1 MQNDK
6 HYYIGIMSGT
16 SLDGID
22 VAITD
27 CQPPNMRLLASQCYP
42 IPDDLKTQLLQI
54 CTNKTV
60 TLAQLGEVDHR
71 LGILYADCVLSLLK
85 QVNLT
90 SDQIQAI
97 GCHGQTIY
105 HAPNGNYPFTLQIGD
120 ANIVAVRTGITT
132 IADFRRKDI
141 ALGGQGAPLVPAFH
155 QAMFTSPDCNR
166 VILNLGGIANISVL
180 FPQQP
185 IIGYDTGPANVLL
198 DSWISY
204 QHNLSYDPDA
214 TWAKQGQSHPI
225 LLAKLLDDPYFKLPY
240 PKSTGRELFN
250 LQWLQNKL
258 QAMAIAPEDIQAT
271 LIDLTVH
278 SIVDQLKQLTP
289 TGTLPCELL
298 ICGGGAKNPLIMNGL
313 ATQLSDWDVTT
324 TNSYGIDADYVEAM
338 AFAWLA
344 HQRLYGLPAN
354 LPSVT
359 GAKHPASLGAIYP
372 AMSDKEHYNDR

>member
-22 VAITD
+22 VVITD
-27 CQPPNMRLLASQCYP
+27 YQPPNMTLLASQCCP
-42 IPDDLKTQLLQI
+42 IPDDLKTELLQI
-54 CTNKTV
+54 CTNQTV
-60 TLAQLGEVDHR
+60 TLSQLGEVDHR

-90 SDQIQAI
+90 SDQIRAI

-105 HAPNGNYPFTLQIGD
+105 HAPNGCYPFTLQIGD
-120 ANIVAVRTGITT
+120 ANIIAVRTGITT
-132 IADFRRKDI
+132 IADFRRKDM

-155 QAMFTSPDCNR
+155 QAMFASADHNR

-198 DSWISY
+198 DNWINY
-204 QHNLSYDPDA
+204 HHHLNYDHDA
-214 TWAKQGQSHPI
+214 TWAKQGQSHPA
-225 LLAKLLDDPYFKLPY
+225 LLAQLLDEPYFKQPY

-258 QAMAIAPEDIQAT
+258 QTVTMAPEDIQAT

-278 SIVDQLKQLTP
+278 SIVDQLQHLTP
-289 TGTLPCELL
+289 NNTLSCELL
-298 ICGGGAKNPLIMNGL
+298 VCGGGAKNPLIMSTL
-313 ATQLSDWDVTT
+313 IAQLPDWHVATTDC
-324 TNSYGIDADYVEAM
+324 YGIDVDYVEAM

-359 GAKHPASLGAIYP
+359 GANHPASLGAIYP
-372 AMSDKEHYNDR
+372 AISDKEQYNDQ